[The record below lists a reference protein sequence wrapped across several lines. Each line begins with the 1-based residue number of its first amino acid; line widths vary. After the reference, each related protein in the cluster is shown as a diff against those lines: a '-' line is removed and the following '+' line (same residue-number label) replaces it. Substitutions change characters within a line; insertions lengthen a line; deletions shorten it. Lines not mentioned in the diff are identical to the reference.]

1 MRRVGSAQSGR
12 GRRLGRCDHV
22 AGSAVDYRRPRE
34 ANMDELPPPG
44 DPAELAALV
53 QRADGGEADAR
64 DALFTSL
71 YYELHRLAQRHL
83 RRSGG
88 NLTMGA
94 TTLLHEVY
102 LDLSGRAQMVFPD
115 QLRFLKYA
123 SRAMRGLVIDYVRN
137 RCAQKRGGDLLFTTV
152 DEEKVGAADTADTL
166 EALGRALDDLAALD
180 PDLAELVDLK
190 FFCGFSFVEI
200 AALRGVSDRTVQRDW
215 AKARILLHD
224 ALGAA

>member
-1 MRRVGSAQSGR
+1 
-12 GRRLGRCDHV
+12 
-22 AGSAVDYRRPRE
+22 
-34 ANMDELPPPG
+34 MDEQTPPG
-44 DPAELAALV
+44 GLEEFAALV
-53 QRADGGEADAR
+53 QRADGGDAAAA
-64 DALFTSL
+64 DALFASL
-71 YYELHRLAQRHL
+71 YSELHRLAQGHL

-94 TTLLHEVY
+94 TTLLHEAY
-102 LDLSGRAQMVFPD
+102 LDLNTRAHLVFPD

-137 RCAQKRGGDLLFTTV
+137 RCAQKRGGDLMFTTV
-152 DEEKVGAADTADTL
+152 DEEKVGSNQHADSL
-166 EALGRALDDLAALD
+166 EALGRALDELAAID
-180 PDLAELVDLK
+180 AGLAELVDLK

-215 AKARILLHD
+215 AKARVLLQD